1 MTDQRERD
9 NLAEPML
16 AGALRHCGDRLE
28 ENDGQVD
35 PVNPASFV
43 TDVEQP
49 VVVFKLWR
57 LFNEGR
63 WNRVRECHS
72 APLSSL
78 KRASHIPLTHVN
90 ASLQIPLFSKIIS
103 A

>member
-1 MTDQRERD
+1 MTNQRERD

-16 AGALRHCGDRLE
+16 SGALRHCGDCLE
-28 ENDGQVD
+28 ENGGQID
-35 PVNPASFV
+35 PVNPASLV

-49 VVVFKLWR
+49 VAVFKLGR

-63 WNRVRECHS
+63 RNRVRECHS

-78 KRASHIPLTHVN
+78 KRASHTPLTHVN
-90 ASLQIPLFSKIIS
+90 ASLQIPLFSMIIF